1 MSTPINDG
9 GPAFPHATEGE
20 YSDPQTCTHWHPYL
34 GMSLRDY
41 FAGQALSGMQ
51 TQWRYIELYLTSC
64 GSGKAKDVREFMAW
78 ASYEQADA
86 MLAARNQK
94 GAA

>member
-20 YSDPQTCTHWHPYL
+20 YSDPQTCTHWRPYL
-34 GMSLRDY
+34 GMTLRDY
-41 FAGQALSGMQ
+41 FAGQAM
-51 TQWRYIELYLTSC
+51 
-64 GSGKAKDVREFMAW
+64 MAQDMTGLMSE
-78 ASYEQADA
+78 AFEAGEQHLFSSTFAQACYKMADA
-86 MLAARNQK
+86 MLEARNQK

>member
-1 MSTPINDG
+1 MSNSIDDG
-9 GPAFPHATEGE
+9 GPAFPIPDSHYPNGQVQ
-20 YSDPQTCTHWHPYL
+20 YGSN
-34 GMSLRDY
+34 GMSLRDW

-86 MLAARNQK
+86 MLEARNK
-94 GAA
+94 EVAP

>member
-9 GPAFPHATEGE
+9 GPAFANKDELGNMVP
-20 YSDPQTCTHWHPYL
+20 

-41 FAGQALSGMQ
+41 FAGQALASSFSKTVQLFPLKITATEYAESLYGM
-51 TQWRYIELYLTSC
+51 
-64 GSGKAKDVREFMAW
+64 
-78 ASYEQADA
+78 ADA
-86 MLAARNQK
+86 MIAARNQK